1 MEQPKIS
8 VIIPAYNAETY
19 LEPCVRSALQQTY
32 QNLEILL
39 IDDGS
44 TDNTW
49 EQCKVLAAADS
60 RVRPIHKEK
69 NGVSAARNAGIEAS
83 VGPLLSFLDAD
94 DALEEHALESLL
106 KVQLSTH
113 ADIVAAR
120 LADGAAAEQGNGE
133 LLIWTGTEALQNSL
147 EDHPLTYSA
156 CGKLYT
162 REIIGQTRFQE
173 DIRVN
178 EDTLFVFQLL
188 CKQPRFAG
196 MDEAL
201 YFYRKNLQSASRAAF
216 SEKFFDILK
225 VSERKEQIIDR
236 DFPQLQL
243 AARNMRLKS
252 EMNLLNNLS
261 ACPGNAY
268 RQTEKQLLRHIREN
282 KQYYLSAT
290 RKDDI
295 LFSIMTH
302 HLYYPF
308 KALNCLRTRLQK

>member
-1 MEQPKIS
+1 MEQLTIS
-8 VIIPAYNAETY
+8 VIIPACNAEEY
-19 LEPCVRSALQQTY
+19 LQSAVQSVLQQTY
-32 QNLEILL
+32 PNFEVLL

-44 TDNTW
+44 TDSTW
-49 EQCKVLAAADS
+49 EQCRALAAEDG
-60 RVRPIHKEK
+60 RVRPIHKE
-69 NGVSAARNAGIEAS
+69 NGGVSSARNAGIEAS
-83 VGPLLSFLDAD
+83 TGSLLTFLDAD
-94 DALEEHALESLL
+94 DRLEGHALESLL
-106 KVQLSTH
+106 RVQQSTH

-120 LADGAAAEQGNGE
+120 STEEAAGKGE
-133 LLIWTGTEALQNSL
+133 LLIWTGMEALQKSL

-156 CGKLYT
+156 WGKLYT
-162 REIIGQTRFQE
+162 RKIIGQTRFQE

-196 MDEAL
+196 MDEGL
-201 YFYRKNLQSASRAAF
+201 YFYRRNPQGASRAAF

-225 VSERKEQIIDR
+225 VSERKEQIIER
-236 DFPQLQL
+236 DFPQLQP

-308 KALNCLRTRLQK
+308 KALNCLRARLQK

>member
-8 VIIPAYNAETY
+8 VIIPAYNAEEY
-19 LEPCVRSALQQTY
+19 LQSAVQSVLCQTY
-32 QNLEILL
+32 GNVEVL
-39 IDDGS
+39 IVDDGS
-44 TDNTW
+44 TDSTW
-49 EQCKVLAAADS
+49 EQCKALAAADS
-60 RVRPIHKEK
+60 RVRIIHKE
-69 NGVSAARNAGIEAS
+69 NGGVSSARNVGIDAS
-83 VGPLLSFLDAD
+83 TGSLLSFVDSD
-94 DALEEHALESLL
+94 DGLEKNALESLL
-106 KVQLSTH
+106 RVQQNTH

-120 LADGAAAEQGNGE
+120 STEEGAEQGKGE
-133 LLIWTGTEALQNSL
+133 LLVWSGMEALQKSL

-156 CGKLYT
+156 WGKLYT
-162 REIIGQTRFQE
+162 REIIGQTRFRE

-178 EDTLFVFQLL
+178 EDSLFVFQLL

-196 MDEAL
+196 MDEGL

-225 VSERKEQIIDR
+225 VSEQKEQIIDR
-236 DFPQLQL
+236 DFPQLQP

-261 ACPGNAY
+261 ACPGRTY

-290 RKDDI
+290 RKDDL

-308 KALNCLRTRLQK
+308 KLLNCLRARLQK

>member
-1 MEQPKIS
+1 M
-8 VIIPAYNAETY
+8 
-19 LEPCVRSALQQTY
+19 
-32 QNLEILL
+32 
-39 IDDGS
+39 
-44 TDNTW
+44 
-49 EQCKVLAAADS
+49 
-60 RVRPIHKEK
+60 
-69 NGVSAARNAGIEAS
+69 GIGAS
-83 VGPLLSFLDAD
+83 VGPLLTFLDAD
-94 DALEEHALESLL
+94 DRLEKYALESLL
-106 KVQLSTH
+106 RVQQDTH

-120 LADGAAAEQGNGE
+120 STEEAAGKGE
-133 LLIWTGTEALQNSL
+133 LLIWTGVESLQKSL

-156 CGKLYT
+156 WGKLYT
-162 REIIGQTRFQE
+162 REIVGQTRFQE

-196 MDEAL
+196 MDEGL
-201 YFYRKNLQSASRAAF
+201 YFYRRNLQSASRAAF

-225 VSERKEQIIDR
+225 VSERKERIIER
-236 DFPQLQL
+236 KFPQLQP

-252 EMNLLNNLS
+252 EMSLLNNLS
-261 ACPGNAY
+261 SCPGRTY

-295 LFSIMTH
+295 LFFIMTH

>member
-1 MEQPKIS
+1 MEQPIIS
-8 VIIPAYNAETY
+8 VIIPAYNAEEY
-19 LEPCVRSALQQTY
+19 LQSAVRSVLQQSY
-32 QNLEILL
+32 QNFEILL

-44 TDNTW
+44 TTATW
-49 EQCKVLAAADS
+49 NQCQVLAAEDS
-60 RVRPIHKEK
+60 RIRPIHKE
-69 NGVSAARNAGIEAS
+69 NGGVSSARNMGIGAS
-83 VGPLLSFLDAD
+83 VGPLLTFLDAD
-94 DALEEHALESLL
+94 DRLEKYALESLL
-106 KVQLSTH
+106 RVQQDTH

-120 LADGAAAEQGNGE
+120 STEEAAGKGE
-133 LLIWTGTEALQNSL
+133 LLIWTGVESLQKSL

-156 CGKLYT
+156 WGKLYT
-162 REIIGQTRFQE
+162 REIVGQTRFQE

-196 MDEAL
+196 MDEGL
-201 YFYRKNLQSASRAAF
+201 YFYRRNLQSASRAAF

-225 VSERKEQIIDR
+225 VSERKERIIER
-236 DFPQLQL
+236 KFPQLQP

-252 EMNLLNNLS
+252 EMSLLNNLS
-261 ACPGNAY
+261 SCPWRTY

-295 LFSIMTH
+295 LFFIMTH

-308 KALNCLRTRLQK
+308 KALNCLRTRRQK